1 MLVELKEDQNERPIL
16 DEMFRKLDTKQKGF
30 LTAKDLDNG
39 MAKVTE
45 DFYTVLGKSKYDFKL
60 DWNIVFKCIDVKGD
74 G

>member
-60 DWNIVFKCIDVKGD
+60 DWNRVFKCIDVKGD